1 MKASKLV
8 YNCNGY
14 NSVNTVAQVGIEFSI
29 NNKKKFFGL
38 EEWNNN
44 KIIKDLKIGY
54 LDSFRT
60 NQVNSLIELIWLF
73 SYYPTDRKI
82 YLVGYMK
89 NVRQLECNEIYAIR
103 KNLNQQNWLNIVH
116 KHFQNVN
123 DDNTGFEKYKNCW
136 ISNDIIAKTEESFL
150 FNLKY
155 EKLYFLNKP
164 INLLEI
170 YPEINKKWKWLK
182 TLYSIT
188 NLPIEIQEFI
198 LKQCK

>member
-164 INLLEI
+164 INLSEI

>member
-1 MKASKLV
+1 
-8 YNCNGY
+8 
-14 NSVNTVAQVGIEFSI
+14 
-29 NNKKKFFGL
+29 
-38 EEWNNN
+38 
-44 KIIKDLKIGY
+44 
-54 LDSFRT
+54 
-60 NQVNSLIELIWLF
+60 
-73 SYYPTDRKI
+73 
-82 YLVGYMK
+82 MK

-164 INLLEI
+164 INLSEI

>member
-8 YNCNGY
+8 YNCNVY
-14 NSVNTVAQVGIEFSI
+14 DSVNSVAQVGIEFSI
-29 NNKKKFFGL
+29 KNKKRFFGL

-44 KIIKDLKIGY
+44 KIIRDLKIGY

-60 NQVNSLIELIWLF
+60 NKVNGLTELICLF
-73 SYYPTDRKI
+73 SYNTTDRKI

-164 INLLEI
+164 INLSEI